1 MSAGTV
7 SLRFV
12 NLHHLVLIFVMNCY
26 YCSFTFFLFSFFL
39 CLFSSFLPPSAAD
52 MLFAFAY
59 CEIHGHVNKAC
70 RCWCKQKPN
79 SFALLVGV
87 VLLVDLQPSRIGERQ
102 PR

>member
-12 NLHHLVLIFVMNCY
+12 NSYNLFSIFVINCS
-26 YCSFTFFLFSFFL
+26 YCSFTFVLFCFFL
-39 CLFSSFLPPSAAD
+39 CLFFSFFLPSLAD

-70 RCWCKQKPN
+70 CCWCKQKPK

-87 VLLVDLQPSRIGERQ
+87 VLLVDLQPFRIGQR
-102 PR
+102 